1 MITGGIKFFKRSKAL
16 FLDGASA
23 IASSNSDVA
32 NNILSSNK
40 FIKWESFGSNDMT
53 TETIEITFD
62 SATINRIFLIATNF
76 KEFTVKYDVAGTPTD
91 FTNVLSLD
99 GELIEIE
106 ETNYNKDTAY
116 YEFDSVTTD
125 KIYITIMQTQIA
137 DQEKSLER
145 FYATEE
151 IGTLTGYPIVAK
163 EELDQNINKQETLSG
178 NMSIQKRIE
187 TFNATLSFKNYTPNQ
202 NDYDIMNDI
211 TISIEPF
218 LVWLCGGK
226 FGDNFRVARRNWL
239 LKDVY
244 NVQAISKLSFK
255 WNKNIYLAGFSGN
268 VKLTQSTE
276 AL

>member
-1 MITGGIKFFKRSKAL
+1 MITGGIKFFKRSKSL

-23 IASSNSDVA
+23 IASSNNDVA

-62 SATINRIFLIATNF
+62 SATINRIFLISTNF
-76 KEFTVKYDVAGTPTD
+76 KEFNVKYDVAGTPTD
-91 FTNVLSLD
+91 FTNVLGLD
-99 GELIEIE
+99 GELNEIE

-125 KIYITIMQTQIA
+125 KIYITVMTTQIA

-151 IGTLTGYPIVAK
+151 IGTLTGYPIISK